1 MVAHWRGWRLRN
13 RRVSL
18 WGETEE
24 IKVLWTSS
32 RRLARLILRRENGA
46 AVVVMRA
53 AASVAH
59 RLGLRDNSLNF
70 YSTILSFCR
79 TCSQRG
85 PTSTP
90 SLGRRVCQEDRLQVY
105 LPLHQQQTPLHRRTT
120 RFQRIAI
127 RMDQQII
134 RSHQRRWSDLTT
146 PHRDIAMRL
155 HLGFSRSHQGPRA
168 QGYLFKISKDLIKTT
183 ASFPTLRTLSTS
195 TSKGFPQHSM
205 FSEHSLQQHNPRYI
219 CKSNSIYKNSKHLSG
234 SDCSDQSSTSHLN
247 ALSQTRRAYSSFTLK
262 NLRACDFTSSSFWV
276 LISSHPILNV
286 NFANNK

>member
-1 MVAHWRGWRLRN
+1 MVERWRGWRLRN
-13 RRVSL
+13 RRVL
-18 WGETEE
+18 LLGETEE
-24 IKVLWTSS
+24 TKVLWTSS

-85 PTSTP
+85 PMSTP
-90 SLGRRVCQEDRLQVY
+90 SLGRRVCHRDPLQVS
-105 LPLHQQQTPLHRRTT
+105 LPLHQQQTC
-120 RFQRIAI
+120 FQRIAT
-127 RMDQQII
+127 RTDQQ
-134 RSHQRRWSDLTT
+134 TT
-146 PHRDIAMRL
+146 RQQPDQISPHRGIAMML
-155 HLGFSRSHQGPRA
+155 QLGFCHSHQGPRA
-168 QGYLFKISKDLIKTT
+168 QGYLFKFSKDLIKTT